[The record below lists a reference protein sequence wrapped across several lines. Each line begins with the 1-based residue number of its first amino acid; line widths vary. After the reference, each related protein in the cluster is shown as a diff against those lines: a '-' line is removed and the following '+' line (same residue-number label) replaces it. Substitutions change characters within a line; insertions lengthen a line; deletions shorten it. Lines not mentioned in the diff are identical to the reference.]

1 MWYFSHLDCPYEY
14 LPDEFIHERSRFTN
28 WWMFVVGWKLHYRL
42 TKEYLI
48 ELWNHFYRLA
58 NDKQNRDCND
68 GDSETTLLLIV
79 FVLQT
84 FVSTF
89 QTSIAFIKRATMK

>member
-1 MWYFSHLDCPYEY
+1 MVHVDSPYEY

-48 ELWNHFYRLA
+48 KLWNHFYRLA
-58 NDKQNRDCND
+58 NDKQYRDCND
-68 GDSETTLLLIV
+68 SDSETTLLLIM
-79 FVLQT
+79 FVLQR
-84 FVSTF
+84 FVSPLF
-89 QTSIAFIKRATMK
+89 QTSIAFIKRAATMK